1 MNEVVLGGTLRGALS
16 RQWRKFK
23 GAPNTAKAP
32 RWGWPLLATCLIL
45 QASLSWVVPR
55 TWQADT
61 RLGAVPSAPSIKLWS
76 LGEPI
81 MASYAMSLYV
91 QTFDSQVG
99 QSLSLRA
106 LDQSALRAWLNRSV
120 DLNPQGSYPL
130 LLATRIYASASRAN
144 DARDMLE
151 LVHQRFLEAPDRR
164 WPWLAHAVHVARHEL
179 HDLALAK
186 RYARSLAQH
195 TREENVPS
203 WARQLEIFLLE
214 AGNETE
220 AARRLLG
227 ALLASGQIK
236 SDAELRF
243 LAERLKQ
250 IPDDGPPR
258 DDQRH

>member
-1 MNEVVLGGTLRGALS
+1 MNEVVLGGTLHGALS

-45 QASLSWVVPR
+45 QAALSWVVPR

-61 RLGAVPSAPSIKLWS
+61 RLGAVPTVPTIKLWS
-76 LGEPI
+76 LGEPT

-91 QTFDSQVG
+91 QTFDSQAG
-99 QSLSLRA
+99 QSLGLRT
-106 LDQSALRAWLNRSV
+106 LDQATLRAWLNRSV

-130 LLATRIYASASRAN
+130 LLATRIYASASQAS
-144 DARDMLE
+144 DAREMLE

-179 HDLALAK
+179 NDLELAK
-186 RYARSLAQH
+186 HYARSLAQH
-195 TREENVPS
+195 ARGEKVPS

-236 SDAELRF
+236 SEAELRF

-250 IPDDGPPR
+250 IPDGGLPR
-258 DDQRH
+258 EDQRR